1 MSLIISAVLML
12 ERLWRT
18 RRKGT
23 ESKPDDSSF
32 ARREEEKWDA
42 EYSIPPSGEGRCP
55 QRP

>member
-32 ARREEEKWDA
+32 ARREEK
-42 EYSIPPSGEGRCP
+42 
-55 QRP
+55 